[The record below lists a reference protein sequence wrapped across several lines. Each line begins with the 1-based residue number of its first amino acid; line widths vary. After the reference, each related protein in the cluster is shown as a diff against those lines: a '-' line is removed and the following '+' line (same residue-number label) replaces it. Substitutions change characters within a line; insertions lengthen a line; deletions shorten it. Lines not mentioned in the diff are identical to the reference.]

1 VEAKLSATT
10 IEPSL
15 IYFRDRLRI
24 PWVYQVVLEG
34 KRDFVQN
41 GIRCVP
47 ARQFL
52 DGLAEGTNIFQ
63 SGSRSAT
70 WEFHRSDKAGA
81 VSLIEQVNLGNDVP
95 QSRYH

>member
-1 VEAKLSATT
+1 MPRILTPCGTRREVDFLVTRDRKPWFAVEAKVSATS

-15 IYFRDRLRI
+15 TYFRDRLRI

-52 DGLAEGTNIFQ
+52 
-63 SGSRSAT
+63 
-70 WEFHRSDKAGA
+70 GA
-81 VSLIEQVNLGNDVP
+81 LV
-95 QSRYH
+95 

>member
-1 VEAKLSATT
+1 MAILCDLCALCGEFFWVDHKPWVAVEAKLSATS

-15 IYFRDRLRI
+15 TYFRDRLRI

-41 GIRCVP
+41 DIRCIP

-52 DGLAEGTNIFQ
+52 
-63 SGSRSAT
+63 
-70 WEFHRSDKAGA
+70 GA
-81 VSLIEQVNLGNDVP
+81 LV
-95 QSRYH
+95 

>member
-1 VEAKLSATT
+1 MEAKLSATT

-15 IYFRDRLRI
+15 AFFRDRLRI

-41 GIRCVP
+41 DIRCLP

-52 DGLAEGTNIFQ
+52 
-63 SGSRSAT
+63 
-70 WEFHRSDKAGA
+70 GA
-81 VSLIEQVNLGNDVP
+81 LV
-95 QSRYH
+95 